1 METRNNYGFPSMI
14 CDYCNQPITNDHG
27 MAIDNGLSY
36 HANCWYKLVKEYP
49 DIYKEKG
56 GDNLPAVG

>member
-1 METRNNYGFPSMI
+1 MI